1 MSDVVTING
10 KRYRRVAFHYL
21 VPRQTFAAAGQLQ
34 PQLTIAGDYDFEM
47 HKVMVQR
54 TQAAVRV
61 EMLDAAAGGAG
72 FQNAPVPIDLWG
84 GTGQLP
90 FTVVPQVWKKRQQFI
105 FNIFNDFAGANVI
118 DIDFFGYK
126 LVPVD
131 ASAV

>member
-21 VPRQTFAAAGQLQ
+21 VPRQNFGAAGQTQ